1 MGTVITNDNIHRLV
15 RDYVTNRNSLPEDLR
30 DISISDWDVSH
41 VTDMSELFCDLS
53 DHNINYGP
61 LEIGESYVLF
71 RGFYTFNES
80 LNNWNVSNVTNMARM
95 FDGCRSFN
103 QDLSNWNVSN
113 VTNMMRMFFYC
124 YNFNQDLS
132 NWNVSNVTNM
142 KGMFWDCRRFNQPLN
157 YDPVTNAWNVSNVTD
172 MSHMFDS
179 CYVFNQ
185 PLNDWNVSNVTNMN
199 HMFYECESFNQD
211 LSSWDVSNV
220 EDMRYMFHF
229 CRSFNINPNWKL
241 DKDTKTSY
249 RILGIAKLIDM
260 FYRSPLEGTVLEKT
274 YSRREADKDIRN
286 TNALFNI
293 LEREKRGLPEETVDV
308 IKSYHDPLRI
318 TKTLKREDI
327 ERKIDKEVKNAILAL
342 TRRRNKENK
351 RTPLPKDLIEN
362 IITYTD
368 NYELSKTAK
377 KIERNRKRNKKGE
390 TRREEHPGGG
400 GYAGGR
406 SKRKGVGKRKRVKV
420 TERRRG

>member
-1 MGTVITNDNIHRLV
+1 MPTVITNYNIHRLV

-41 VTDMSELFCDLS
+41 VTDMSDLFS
-53 DHNINYGP
+53 GFSIHNINYGP
-61 LEIGESYVLF
+61 PLEPGESYVLF
-71 RGFYTFNES
+71 NGFYTFNES

-95 FDGCRSFN
+95 FYECRNFN

-113 VTNMMRMFFYC
+113 VTNMVRMFFSC
-124 YNFNQDLS
+124 RNFNQDLS
-132 NWNVSNVTNM
+132 NWNVSKVTNM

-157 YDPVTNAWNVSNVTD
+157 YNPVTNAWNVSNVTD
-172 MSHMFDS
+172 MSHMFS
-179 CYVFNQ
+179 GCFMFNQ
-185 PLNDWNVSNVTNMN
+185 PLNDWDVSNVTNMKQ
-199 HMFYECESFNQD
+199 MFYECKSFNQD
-211 LSSWDVSNV
+211 LSSWDVFNV
-220 EDMRYMFHF
+220 EDMEEMFYQ

-249 RILGIAKLIDM
+249 RIGIAKPIDM

-286 TNALFNI
+286 TNTLFNI

-327 ERKIDKEVKNAILAL
+327 ERKIDEEVKNAILAL

-390 TRREEHPGGG
+390 TRREESHPGGG

-406 SKRKGVGKRKRVKV
+406 RKRRKR
-420 TERRRG
+420 TQKRNNRK